1 MIATPQ
7 VNPNT
12 AKHRF
17 DFESYGVLVR
27 IESNDAEA
35 FNGATNVAHRSLL
48 ENVREIS
55 SETFDHEFGLDR
67 LPNGDLMLIH
77 NGVELGA
84 SDTPLKAFRFFDSI
98 LRVSVGE
105 IAPDRVF
112 LHAGVVGWKGKAI
125 VMPADSFQG
134 KSTLTAELVKQGAE
148 YYSDDFAIIDVETM
162 VHPFPRRIAMRT
174 EDFKTYDLGIE
185 ELGGRVGHEPI
196 PVGLVLL
203 TRYDPEADWD
213 PQIETSGSG
222 VLKLIPFT
230 LSIRNRPEFS
240 MEVLHKLASRAIIVS
255 SLRGS
260 AERFAETLLDF
271 VDNHVN

>member
-1 MIATPQ
+1 MSVTSKILAEKP
-7 VNPNT
+7 
-12 AKHRF
+12 KYRF
-17 DFESYGVLVR
+17 DFESYGVFVR

-35 FNGATNVAHRSLL
+35 FSGATTVAHRSLL
-48 ENVREIS
+48 ENVTEIS
-55 SETFDHEFGLDR
+55 SERFDHEFSLDR
-67 LPNGDLMLIH
+67 LANGDLMLVH

-84 SDTPLKAFRFFDSI
+84 SDTSLKAFRFFDSI

-112 LHAGVVGWKGKAI
+112 LHAAVVGWKGKAI

-134 KSTLTAELVKQGAE
+134 KSTLTTELVKHGAE
-148 YYSDDFAIIDVETM
+148 YYSDDFAIIDRDAF

-185 ELGGRVGHEPI
+185 ELGGIVGSEPI
-196 PVGLVLL
+196 PVALVLL
-203 TRYDPEADWD
+203 TRYDAQADWN
-213 PQIETSGSG
+213 PQIETAGSG

-240 MEVLHKLASRAIIVS
+240 VAVLHKLASRAIIVS

-260 AERFAETLLDF
+260 AERFAKTLLDF